1 MVLDPGHYISL
12 AVIAVGVVAWL
23 IRLEGKVEANR
34 AALEGKVEANR
45 AALETHE
52 KAMKVFSSKVEDD
65 AKFYRDSRE
74 KFAASHQELRETMI
88 RVEANLVNLTRLVE
102 HLPQVKHP
110 RTPPHG

>member
-34 AALEGKVEANR
+34 TS
-45 AALETHE
+45 LETHE
-52 KAMKVFSSKVEDD
+52 KAMKVFSNKVDDD

-88 RVEANLVNLTRLVE
+88 RVEANLLNLTHMVE